1 MNEPREQI
9 KSASIAE
16 RIARGVMSLP
26 GVTAELHRGGMIF
39 FHVGRREIG
48 HLHGERLADLP
59 FPVRIREKLVA
70 EGKADHHYLH
80 PKTGWVSY
88 YIRRGPGPQSEIDV
102 DADVDA
108 IVELF
113 RLNYER
119 PWLTK

>member
-1 MNEPREQI
+1 MNEPRERI
-9 KSASIAE
+9 KSESIAE
-16 RIARGVMSLP
+16 RIAREVMSLP
-26 GVTAELHRGGMIF
+26 GVTSESHRGGMIF

-70 EGKADHHYLH
+70 EGKADLHYLH

-88 YIRRGPGPQSEIDV
+88 YIRSENDV
-102 DADVDA
+102 DADVNA

-113 RLNYER
+113 RLNFSR
-119 PWLTK
+119 PWLVPAAR

>member
-1 MNEPREQI
+1 MNEPCERTTPV
-9 KSASIAE
+9 SIAE
-16 RIARGVMSLP
+16 RITREVMSLP
-26 GVTAELHRGGMIF
+26 GVTSESHRGGMIF
-39 FHVGRREIG
+39 FHVGRREVG

-70 EGKADHHYLH
+70 EGKAAVHYLH

-88 YIRRGPGPQSEIDV
+88 YIRSEDDV
-102 DADVDA
+102 EP

-119 PWLTK
+119 SWLKG

>member
-1 MNEPREQI
+1 MNEPCERTTPV
-9 KSASIAE
+9 SIAE
-16 RIARGVMSLP
+16 RIAREVMSLP
-26 GVTAELHRGGMIF
+26 GVTAESHRGGMIF

-70 EGKADHHYLH
+70 DGKAKVHYLH

-88 YIRRGPGPQSEIDV
+88 YIRNENDV
-102 DADVDA
+102 NP

-119 PWLTK
+119 PWLRG